1 MGPER
6 PAAALCDRRP
16 SALGGRIFGIVT
28 LASDPSDIPQRLPAR
43 AFTAPMTTTS
53 PSTQFLPAGFVPTDE
68 QKKIQASRNRT
79 SLVVANAGAAKTT
92 TLALRIGEAL
102 ARGLPPED
110 ILGLTFTDEA
120 RQVLQARLVEVG
132 IAYNTAKRVN
142 VQTVEDFAR
151 RVLSGIEDG
160 KPEPLPSTRE
170 QQDYALSVLENV
182 ARNHP
187 QYTDLLDIRTH
198 NTAVS
203 QFLDNLLKLKAT
215 MTLAPDGGDDPV
227 YAAETLRLPLTDYL
241 WAVEYEKQRVDVFG
255 YVDARGFFDA
265 TYDLAC
271 LLRSNPD
278 SRLDLPRYKL
288 VVCDELHDMNEASF
302 CIVEAL
308 VSADTTYFV
317 GVGDKDQVIYSHL
330 GADESF
336 LQHRIAA
343 SFTDCAHFPLTMTYR
358 HGPHLAYAMEA
369 FKQKPVD
376 SNLPVRTD
384 IHERTYASA
393 PGACGAEVV
402 KAVLQWK
409 QDGQALDQCCIL
421 FRDAHQSIE
430 IENALMNAGVQYRTL
445 TMESYLL
452 REEILFL
459 RGMVAIAL
467 DDFHHV
473 ASPKTREAIVEALAT
488 FAEVPLEPDELREAK
503 TTLAKEPSALK
514 HFFDGQ
520 IQRVGSVSARTRI
533 ADAVSYLR
541 SLSVDSLAQPALEQV
556 CNIMDMDKLA
566 KRLYIHPY
574 EASVVTK
581 SVAGFIATARD
592 SGKTLNQFSE
602 WIGAAE
608 AFAGGR
614 PGKNAVLM
622 DCIVNVKGKE
632 FPHVV
637 LPFLD
642 AGEFPNPLRE
652 LGEEENLFYVAAT
665 RTKTRLTLVS
675 SEDPARRS
683 AFVDRMQLAAI
694 QKRADTALRRNM
706 AAPTQAVGHRDL
718 RVAYENKDVVKALG
732 AQWDKTRKV
741 WYVPSGMDLEP
752 FRNWLAD

>member
-1 MGPER
+1 MTTSSPSIQFF
-6 PAAALCDRRP
+6 PA
-16 SALGGRIFGIVT
+16 GIV
-28 LASDPSDIPQRLPAR
+28 
-43 AFTAPMTTTS
+43 
-53 PSTQFLPAGFVPTDE
+53 PTEE

-79 SLVVANAGAAKTT
+79 SLVIANAGAAKTT
-92 TLALRIGEAL
+92 TLALRIGESL
-102 ARGLPPED
+102 ARGLAPED
-110 ILGLTFTDEA
+110 IIALTFTDEA

-132 IAYNTAKRVN
+132 IAYNTAKRIP
-142 VQTVEDFAR
+142 VQTVETFAQQ
-151 RVLSGIEDG
+151 VLSRIEDA
-160 KPEPLPSTRE
+160 KPERLPSSRE
-170 QQDYALSVLENV
+170 QQSYALSVLDNV
-182 ARNHP
+182 AHNHP
-187 QYTDLLDIRTH
+187 QYADMLDIRTH

-215 MTLAPDGGDDPV
+215 MMLAPDGDDDPE
-227 YAAETLRLPLTDYL
+227 YAAETLGLPLTDYL
-241 WAVEYEKQRVDVFG
+241 WAIEYEKQRVDVFG

-265 TYDLAC
+265 TYDLAR
-271 LLRSNPD
+271 LLRSSPD
-278 SRLDLPRYKL
+278 ARQDLPRYKL

-308 VSADTTYFV
+308 VSLDTTYFV

-330 GADESF
+330 GADEAF
-336 LQHRIAA
+336 LQYRIAS
-343 SFTDCAHFPLTMTYR
+343 SFTDCASFPLTMTYR

-369 FKQKPVD
+369 FKHKPVD

-384 IHERTYASA
+384 IHELTYANT

-402 KAVLQWK
+402 KAVIQWK
-409 QDGQALDQCCIL
+409 QDGKKLENCCIL

-430 IENALMNAGVQYRTL
+430 IENALMNAGLQYRTL
-445 TMESYLL
+445 TMNSYLL

-459 RGMVAIAL
+459 RGMIAIAL

-473 ASPKTREAIVEALAT
+473 ASPTTREAIVEALAT
-488 FAEVPLEPDELREAK
+488 FAEVPLTPEELSEAK
-503 TTLAKEPSALK
+503 STLAKEPSALK

-533 ADAVSYLR
+533 ADAVSFLR
-541 SLSVDSLAQPALEQV
+541 GLSVDSPAHTALEKV
-556 CNIMDMDKLA
+556 CDIMDMDKLA
-566 KRLYIHPY
+566 KRLYVHPY

-581 SVAGFIATARD
+581 SVSGFLTSARN

-608 AFAGGR
+608 AFVGAR

-632 FPHVV
+632 FDHVV

-665 RTKTRLTLVS
+665 RTKARLTLVS
-675 SEDPARRS
+675 SEEAARRS
-683 AFVDRMQLAAI
+683 VFVDRMQLAAI

-706 AAPTQAVGHRDL
+706 AAPAQAVGHRDL

-741 WYVPSGMDLEP
+741 WYVPSGLDLEP
-752 FRNWLAD
+752 FKPWLAD